1 MNPEL
6 ESLLVVQQHDDGIR
20 AVEARRDSLAPRLAA
35 LDKARQR
42 TIDEATR
49 AEQALE
55 RELERHRALEGR
67 MAEHR
72 DRHEKNLGVL
82 NQAHKLK
89 EATAAMAQVEAARRV
104 LAEEESELLG
114 LSRRITDLRSAATA
128 SKESAASMQE
138 SQATARAALA
148 AEKGSIDA
156 EIAAARAIRDAAA
169 GAVGAP
175 LLSKYDRLQARRRS
189 AVVFPLGGDY
199 SCGNCDTSIPMQRR
213 PSMASGNVIETCEG
227 CGALLYFKLA
237 AVADQ

>member
-6 ESLLVVQQHDDGIR
+6 EALLVVQQHDDGIR
-20 AVEARRDSLAPRLAA
+20 AIEARRDSLAPRLAS

-42 TIDEATR
+42 ALDEATR

-55 RELERHRALEGR
+55 RELERHRALEAR
-67 MAEHR
+67 IAEHR
-72 DRHEKNLGVL
+72 DRHEKNLEVL
-82 NQAHKLK
+82 NHAHKLK

-104 LAEEESELLG
+104 LADEESELLG

-128 SKESAASMQE
+128 SRDAVGSLQEVQAAS
-138 SQATARAALA
+138 RAALA
-148 AEKGSIDA
+148 AETGSIDA
-156 EIAAARAIRDAAA
+156 EISAARTVRDAAA

-213 PSMASGNVIETCEG
+213 PAMSSGNLIETCEG
-227 CGALLYFKLA
+227 CGALLYFKLVVA
-237 AVADQ
+237 AD